1 MLKIYTENTVAKYFL
16 KGKTLF
22 TNTVH
27 VFLNVGWSMNSAM
40 GPAKKNAYTETL
52 VRKCTLRVCLGFAY
66 FCYYSI
72 GLTTLFDIIH
82 EFHSTILA
90 NFYFYLQYF
99 KKKKKNQFQQ
109 NK

>member
-1 MLKIYTENTVAKYFL
+1 MYTENTVAKYFL

-66 FCYYSI
+66 FAE
-72 GLTTLFDIIH
+72 T
-82 EFHSTILA
+82 ENIL
-90 NFYFYLQYF
+90 L
-99 KKKKKNQFQQ
+99 KIL
-109 NK
+109 